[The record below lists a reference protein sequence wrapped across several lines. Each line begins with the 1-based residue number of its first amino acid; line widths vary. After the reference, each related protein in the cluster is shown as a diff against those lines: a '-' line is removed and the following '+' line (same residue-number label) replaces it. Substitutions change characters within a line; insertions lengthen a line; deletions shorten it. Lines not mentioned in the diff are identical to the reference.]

1 MIILLVQTD
10 EHLKLLFY
18 KLFYKKFNLE
28 MYKIKC
34 FQSIV
39 VTVNVSP
46 WMWAHGFS
54 VIPQK
59 ITF

>member
-10 EHLKLLFY
+10 DHLKL
-18 KLFYKKFNLE
+18 LFYKKFNLE

-54 VIPQK
+54 VIP
-59 ITF
+59 

>member
-10 EHLKLLFY
+10 EHLKL
-18 KLFYKKFNLE
+18 LFYKKFNLE